1 MTSWVRLG
9 MSLAVVPLLV
19 SMAVVHFLMSHQAL
33 GAFDDVAAR
42 YRDERAPL
50 DDLRVELWEAQA
62 PVAAYLEDRQP
73 TEPALYRERRV
84 AIESGFA
91 RLHSVFA
98 TDRAMSA
105 LLARAQDDWSAADR
119 IAAGLLAHPAAPGDP
134 GDATLENDLDARI
147 MAAADKL
154 RAIGSQVD
162 RAIEADHAAAE
173 RASERALWLSG
184 IAAFVS
190 LLMAVLGVAVISR
203 IMLRNVHRL
212 VDGARRFAEGDRSH
226 RIEIGV
232 PPELREVAAEFNRMI
247 GKIDEVEETLA
258 AQARRDPL
266 TGLDNRRA
274 FDEAIDGALARMR
287 RLGEQFFVAAIDVDH
302 FKKVNDT
309 YGHGAGDDVLRSIG
323 ETVRSTIREVDRA
336 FRIGGEEFVVLLT
349 DVDAKGAFIAA
360 ERLRARIAAT
370 GVPTAG
376 TELRV
381 TASFGL
387 AQAQPTSNVADLLRT
402 ADTALYAAKA
412 GGRNRIEVAHSL
424 PHSAVNGDGVPS

>member
-1 MTSWVRLG
+1 MSSWVRLG

-50 DDLRVELWEAQA
+50 NDLRIELWEAQA
-62 PVAAYLEDRQP
+62 PVSAYLEDRQP

-84 AIESGFA
+84 AVESGFA
-91 RLHSVFA
+91 RLQTVFA
-98 TDRAMSA
+98 SDRAMSA

-119 IAAGLLAHPAAPGDP
+119 IAAGLLAHPSAPGDS
-134 GDATLENDLDARI
+134 GDAALESELDARI
-147 MAAADKL
+147 TAAADKL
-154 RAIGSQVD
+154 RAICTQLD
-162 RAIEADHAAAE
+162 RAIEADHSAAE
-173 RASERALWLSG
+173 RATERALWVSV
-184 IAAFVS
+184 IAAVLS
-190 LLMAVLGVAVISR
+190 LLMVVLGVTVISR

-212 VDGARRFAEGDRSH
+212 VEGARRFAEGDRSH

-232 PPELREVAAEFNRMI
+232 PPELREVATEFNRMI
-247 GKIDEVEETLA
+247 GKIDEAEELLA
-258 AQARRDPL
+258 AQARHDPL
-266 TGLDNRRA
+266 TGLENRRA
-274 FDEAIDGALARMR
+274 FDEAIDASLARMR
-287 RLGEQFFVAAIDVDH
+287 RVGEQFFVAAIDVDH

-323 ETVRSTIREVDRA
+323 ETLRSTIREVDRA

-349 DVDAKGAFIAA
+349 DCDAKGAFTAA
-360 ERLRARIAAT
+360 ERLRAKIAAT
-370 GVPTAG
+370 GIPTAG

-381 TASFGL
+381 SASFGL
-387 AQAQPTSNVADLLRT
+387 AEATPTGSVAELLRT

-412 GGRNRIEVAHSL
+412 GGRNRIEVAQ
-424 PHSAVNGDGVPS
+424 PQN